1 MFSLARSAAVV
12 VCVCLVGTQA
22 AELRKERSLTIGADG
37 WWPFGNFAAV
47 APPKVEKPVPTG
59 PRLEDV
65 KESVLMSAPFGHK
78 TEALCRKA
86 APEDRGMCR
95 QLAGER
101 LFCALMKRHAE
112 KYQHMIG
119 AAEEKAKCDS
129 VDIMENVGEA
139 VKDAKEQEEA
149 AKA

>member
-1 MFSLARSAAVV
+1 M
-12 VCVCLVGTQA
+12 
-22 AELRKERSLTIGADG
+22 
-37 WWPFGNFAAV
+37 
-47 APPKVEKPVPTG
+47 
-59 PRLEDV
+59 
-65 KESVLMSAPFGHK
+65 MSASFGHK

-86 APEDRGMCR
+86 APEDRGKCR

-129 VDIMENVGEA
+129 TNIMENVVEA
-139 VKDAKEQEEA
+139 TKDAREEA
-149 AKA
+149 DAAKDF